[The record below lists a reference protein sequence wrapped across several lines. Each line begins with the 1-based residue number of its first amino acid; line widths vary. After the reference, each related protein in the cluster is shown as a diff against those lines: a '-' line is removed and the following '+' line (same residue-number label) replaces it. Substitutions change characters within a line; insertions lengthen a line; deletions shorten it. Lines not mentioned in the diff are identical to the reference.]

1 MSMSD
6 ADGAAAAA
14 GGPGARTLTVARVR
28 DARGGGGND
37 GDVEVLFLESARFYH
52 VRRSNPRFEN
62 VLAVLR
68 EAIPAGR
75 PLRVRFAS
83 PGGDVIE
90 DVRPG

>member
-6 ADGAAAAA
+6 ADGAAA
-14 GGPGARTLTVARVR
+14 GGPGARTLTVAHVR
-28 DARGGGGND
+28 DAKGGGGND

-52 VRRSNPRFEN
+52 VRRSNPRFEK
-62 VLAVLR
+62 VLVLLR
-68 EAIPAGR
+68 EAIPPGR

-90 DVRPG
+90 DVRPA